1 MAQVATAARRNGQ
14 HPAEGRRTPGVPGVG
29 RRRQLPLVVVGV
41 LLVVGCALV
50 FADAS
55 THLGTREEVLVV
67 AQPVAAGQV
76 LSPADLRSV
85 KVSTG
90 TGLDVVAA
98 GAEGSVIGRRAAVPL
113 LAGSLLTAA
122 EVGSAPVV
130 GAGSDVVAV
139 GLKAGAYPPA
149 LAPGDRVEVVPV
161 PGTTSGT
168 GTGSVT
174 AGSPVDAT
182 VLSVDAAPVD
192 SGTPTVLSLSVAAR
206 DADEVAALAAA
217 GQASV
222 VEIGAG
228 S

>member
-1 MAQVATAARRNGQ
+1 MAQATTAARRNGQ
-14 HPAEGRRTPGVPGVG
+14 QPAEGRRTPGAPHLG

-55 THLGTREEVLVV
+55 LRLGTREEVLVV
-67 AQPVAAGQV
+67 AQPIAAGQV
-76 LSPADLRSV
+76 LSPADLRAV

-90 TGLDVVAA
+90 SGIDVVAA
-98 GAEGSVIGRRAAVPL
+98 GAEGSVVGRRAAVPL
-113 LAGSLLTAA
+113 LAGSLLSTA
-122 EVGSAPVV
+122 EVGSAPAV
-130 GAGSDVVAV
+130 GSGSDVVAV
-139 GLKAGAYPPA
+139 GLKAGAFPPA

-161 PGTTSGT
+161 PGTTSPT
-168 GTGSVT
+168 GTGSVS
-174 AGSPVDAT
+174 AGSPVAAT

-192 SGTPTVLSLSVAAR
+192 SGTPTVLSLAVASR
-206 DADEVAALAAA
+206 DAGEVAALGAA